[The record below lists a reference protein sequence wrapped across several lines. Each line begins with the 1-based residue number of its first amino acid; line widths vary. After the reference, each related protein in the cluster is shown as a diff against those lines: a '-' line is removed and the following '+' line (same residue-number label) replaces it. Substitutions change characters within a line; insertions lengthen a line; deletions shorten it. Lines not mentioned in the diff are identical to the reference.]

1 MSSKKHLEEG
11 SNLNLAFFSELII
24 LEKKLILEATEESDS
39 NLISE
44 RSSRIADREND
55 YQARRFG
62 RSLSPSSHNEAEKIH
77 GSDEVTSYS
86 YLQAMREQKFE
97 RERQALLRQAQKN
110 KESHEK
116 DVIGSEKRDFHETM
130 SISSSS
136 TGQSVKRRRWDM
148 PTPNLSSR
156 SESEDELRNN
166 RFKTEH
172 NDYAKSEWEESKTPV
187 IGLRNNGADSTPVSN
202 GRSRWDATPIHG
214 EKTVSEDIYPKRSR
228 WDATPVRPSSDE
240 TLNFNFETPGS
251 SSTNYTLAGSLDF
264 RNRPWTE
271 EELNAVLP
279 SEGYAILEV
288 PSSYVPIRTPSRKLD
303 ATPLAVATPSGF
315 QILPDDPAAA
325 RAVLGLASIPGADHD
340 LPFSKPEDYQYFAIL
355 LTKADEESMSLEEA
369 KERKILKLLLRIKN
383 GSPAV
388 RRVSLR
394 QLTEKAREFGAGP
407 LFDQILPLL
416 MSPALED
423 AERHLLVKVIDRL
436 LFKLEDA
443 VRPYVHKILVVIE
456 PLLIDEDYY
465 ARQEG
470 REIIA
475 NLSKAAGLATMI
487 ATMRPDIDHVDEYVR
502 NTTARAFAIVASSL
516 GVPALLPF
524 IRAVCSSRKS
534 WQARH
539 TGAKIVQQIATTIG
553 VGVVSHLNTLVE
565 AVAGG
570 IEDEQVRVRT
580 MVALAVAS
588 LAESAAPY
596 GIESFE
602 PVLRPLWKGIRSHRG
617 KALAAFLKAVGFLL
631 GLMVEEQ
638 AEFYGNEL
646 IPTLVREFASPDDEM
661 KRIVLNV
668 LKSIADKC
676 KKVPREMF
684 LSISDDFFAAFWSRR
699 GSLDRR
705 ISRAILEATVAL
717 TSRLGV
723 GKISGPLIERLKDE
737 AEALRKLSLEAL
749 EAIVIRFGAAELD
762 ERSEEQLIDGLVT
775 AIQEPG
781 SEENSGSWL
790 IRGWGVLAS
799 ALGGDRLRPYLPQIA
814 SLILWRLGNRSA
826 RIRQQAAELVAVLA
840 PVFATAGDEAT
851 LNKLAI
857 VLYENLGEEYPDVLA
872 SIILGLKSIV
882 GVIGLNKMTPPV
894 SDLLPRLTPIL
905 RNRHERVQDT
915 CIQLVGVVAERSGD
929 AVSSR
934 EWMRI
939 CFELLDLLKAQRKSV
954 RMEAVRTFGSIARA
968 IGPHDVLATLL
979 SNLRVQERQNR
990 VCTTVAIAIVA
1001 ERCAPFTVLPGLM
1014 NEYRVPELN
1023 VQNGVLKSLAFLFEY
1038 IGEASRDYIYAV
1050 TPLLED
1056 ALTDRDQVHRQL
1068 AANAT
1073 KNLALGVHGFGCED
1087 ALQHLLNLLFP
1098 NIFESSAHVITAVIE
1113 AIDAIRFSAGSGV
1126 VLLYLVQGL
1135 FHPARKVRDI
1145 YWKMY
1150 NNLLIGGQESAVPVY
1165 PEIPNEDEFCLS
1177 RNVLNVII

>member
-1 MSSKKHLEEG
+1 M
-11 SNLNLAFFSELII
+11 
-24 LEKKLILEATEESDS
+24 TEEDDS
-39 NLISE
+39 ITKAE
-44 RSSRIADREND
+44 RTSRISGREND
-55 YQARRFG
+55 YQARRLG
-62 RSLSPSSHNEAEKIH
+62 RALSPTRKIDTNDGSSSEII
-77 GSDEVTSYS
+77 SSSYV
-86 YLQAMREQKFE
+86 QAMKEQQLE
-97 RERQALLRQAQKN
+97 RERQILLRQSQKRQ
-110 KESHEK
+110 EQHEK
-116 DVIGSEKRDFHETM
+116 DILSPKRHESSEGFVTP
-130 SISSSS
+130 SSSS
-136 TGQSVKRRRWDM
+136 GIGLKRRRWDM
-148 PTPNLSSR
+148 PTPNVSSQ
-156 SESEDELRNN
+156 SENEDNLG
-166 RFKTEH
+166 
-172 NDYAKSEWEESKTPV
+172 KSEWEDTRTPTNNHGNEHFAATPV
-187 IGLRNNGADSTPVSN
+187 AN
-202 GRSRWDATPIHG
+202 GRSRWDATPLRI
-214 EKTVSEDIYPKRSR
+214 SDDSNPKRSR
-228 WDATPVRPSSDE
+228 WDATPMRTNADDDGE
-240 TLNFNFETPGS
+240 ITNFSLGTPGS
-251 SSTNYTLAGSLDF
+251 VASNFSLAGSLDF
-264 RNRPWTE
+264 RNRPWSDE
-271 EELNAVLP
+271 DLNAILP
-279 SEGYAILEV
+279 AEGYSILEV

-303 ATPLAVATPSGF
+303 ATPLAVATPTGF
-315 QILPDDPAAA
+315 KILPDDPVAA
-325 RAVLGLASIPGADHD
+325 RAVLGLANFPGADSD
-340 LPFSKPEDYQYFAIL
+340 LPFSKPEDYQYFAKL
-355 LTKADEESMSLEEA
+355 LTSTNEDEMTLEEA

-502 NTTARAFAIVASSL
+502 NTTSRAFAVVASSL
-516 GVPALLPF
+516 GVPAILPF
-524 IRAVCSSRKS
+524 IRAVCSSKKS

-539 TGAKIVQQIATTIG
+539 TGAKIVQQIAMTIG
-553 VGVVSHLNTLVE
+553 VGVVSHLNALVE
-565 AVAGG
+565 AIGAS

-580 MVALAVAS
+580 MAALAIAA
-588 LAESAAPY
+588 LAEASAPY
-596 GIESFE
+596 GIDSFE
-602 PVLRPLWKGIRSHRG
+602 SILRPLWKGIRSHRG
-617 KALAAFLKAVGFLL
+617 KALAAFLKAVGYLL
-631 GLMVEEQ
+631 GLMVDDQ
-638 AEFYGNEL
+638 AAFYGKEL
-646 IPTLVREFASPDDEM
+646 IPTIVREFAAPDDEM
-661 KRIVLNV
+661 KRIVLSV
-668 LKSIADKC
+668 LKNIAEKC
-676 KKVPREMF
+676 TNLPRDTF
-684 LSISDDFFAAFWSRR
+684 ILLLDDFFAAFWTRR

-705 ISRAILEATVAL
+705 VSRAVLEATVSL

-723 GKISGPLIERLKDE
+723 GKVAGSLIERLKDE
-737 AEALRKLSLEAL
+737 SEALRKMALEAL
-749 EAIVIRFGAAELD
+749 EAIVMRFGAAEID
-762 ERSEEQLIDGLVT
+762 ERAEEQMIDGLVT
-775 AIQEPG
+775 SIQEPG
-781 SEENSGSWL
+781 SEETSGGWL
-790 IRGWGVLAS
+790 IRGWGVLAN
-799 ALGGDRLRPYLPQIA
+799 ALGGERLRPYLPQLA
-814 SLILWRLGNRSA
+814 SMALWRLGNRSA
-826 RIRQQAAELVAVLA
+826 RIRQQSAELVAVLA
-840 PVFATAGDEAT
+840 PVFASAGDEVT
-851 LNKLAI
+851 LNKLAV

-872 SIILGLKSIV
+872 SIILSLKSIT
-882 GVIGLNKMTPPV
+882 GVIGLNKMTPAV

-915 CIQLVGVVAERSGD
+915 CIQLVGVIAERAGD
-929 AVSSR
+929 SVSSR

-1038 IGEASRDYIYAV
+1038 IGEASRDYIYTV

-1073 KNLALGVHGFGCED
+1073 KSLAMGVFGYGCED
-1087 ALQHLLNLLFP
+1087 ALQHLLNLLLP
-1098 NIFESSAHVITAVIE
+1098 NIFETSAHVITAVIE
-1113 AIDAIRFSAGSGV
+1113 AIDSVRLSMGPGIA
-1126 VLLYLVQGL
+1126 LLYMIQGL

-1150 NNLLIGGQESAVPVY
+1150 NNLIIGSQESAVPSY
-1165 PEIPNEDEFCLS
+1165 PEVPNEDGFTFS
-1177 RNVLNVII
+1177 RNALNVLL

>member
-1 MSSKKHLEEG
+1 MVLE
-11 SNLNLAFFSELII
+11 S
-24 LEKKLILEATEESDS
+24 TEEEASLLSTD
-39 NLISE
+39 
-44 RSSRIADREND
+44 RTSRIANREND
-55 YQARRFG
+55 YQSRRLE
-62 RSLSPSSHNEAEKIH
+62 RALSPSHSSGIDNDEEMNSDKII
-77 GSDEVTSYS
+77 SNS
-86 YLQAMREQKFE
+86 YLHAMKEQHIE
-97 RERQALLRQAQKN
+97 RERQELLRQDRKN
-110 KESHEK
+110 KERHEK
-116 DVIGSEKRDFHETM
+116 DLASPEK
-130 SISSSS
+130 SLQSSSR
-136 TGQSVKRRRWDM
+136 TVKRRRWDM
-148 PTPNLSSR
+148 PTPNVSSQSETEDDYLTRQSKFKREIDEKSNIISEWDDCKTPIIGAR
-156 SESEDELRNN
+156 SESFGE
-166 RFKTEH
+166 TPT
-172 NDYAKSEWEESKTPV
+172 AK
-187 IGLRNNGADSTPVSN
+187 
-202 GRSRWDATPIHG
+202 GRSRWDATPAAGNQQIATG
-214 EKTVSEDIYPKRSR
+214 VKRSR
-228 WDATPVRPSSDE
+228 WDATPVRQTNGIEPE
-240 TLNFNFETPGS
+240 NFRFGTPGS
-251 SSTNYTLAGSLDF
+251 TISGSTAFTLAGSLDF
-264 RNRPWTE
+264 RNRPWNDGD
-271 EELNAVLP
+271 LDLLLP
-279 SEGYAILEV
+279 SEGYVILEA
-288 PSSYVPIRTPSRKLD
+288 PASYIPIRTPSRKLD
-303 ATPLAVATPSGF
+303 ATPIAIATPTGF
-315 QILPDDPAAA
+315 QILPDDPVAA
-325 RAVLGLASIPGADHD
+325 RAILGLSNMGVDSD
-340 LPFSKPEDYQYFAIL
+340 LPFSKAEDYQYFAKL
-355 LTKADEESMSLEEA
+355 LVKVDEDSMSLEEA

-388 RRVSLR
+388 RRVALK
-394 QLTEKAREFGAGP
+394 QLTERARDFGAGP

-502 NTTARAFAIVASSL
+502 NTTARAFAVVASSL

-524 IRAVCSSRKS
+524 IRAVCGSRKS

-539 TGAKIVQQIATTIG
+539 TGAKIVQQIAMTIG
-553 VGVVSHLNTLVE
+553 VGVVSHLNALVE
-565 AVAGG
+565 SIAAG

-580 MVALAVAS
+580 MAALAIAA
-588 LAESAAPY
+588 LAESSAPY

-602 PVLRPLWKGIRSHRG
+602 PILRPLWKGIRSHRG
-617 KALAAFLKAVGFLL
+617 KALAAFLKAVGYLL
-631 GLMVEEQ
+631 SLMADEQ
-638 AEFYGNEL
+638 AAFYGREL
-646 IPTLVREFASPDDEM
+646 LPTLTREFAAPDDEM
-661 KRIVLNV
+661 RRIVLNV
-668 LKSIADKC
+668 LKNVAEKC
-676 KKVPREMF
+676 TGLPRDLF
-684 LSISDDFFAAFWSRR
+684 ASLLDDFFVAFWTRR

-705 ISRAILEATVAL
+705 VSRAVLEATVAL

-723 GKISGPLIERLKDE
+723 GHVASPLIERLKDE
-737 AEALRKLSLEAL
+737 AEALRRLALEAL
-749 EAIVIRFGAAELD
+749 EAIVLRFGAAELD
-762 ERSEEQLIDGLVT
+762 ERAEEQLIDGLVT

-781 SEENSGSWL
+781 SEETSGGWL
-790 IRGWGVLAS
+790 IRGWGVIAG
-799 ALGGDRLRPYLPQIA
+799 ALGGNRLRPYLPQLA
-814 SLILWRLGNRSA
+814 SLTLWRLGNRSA

-840 PVFATAGDEAT
+840 PVFASAGEEVT

-872 SIILGLKSIV
+872 SIILALKSIT
-882 GVIGLNKMTPPV
+882 GVIGLSKMTPAV
-894 SDLLPRLTPIL
+894 SELLPRLTPIL

-915 CIQLVGVVAERSGD
+915 CIQLVGVIADRSGES
-929 AVSSR
+929 VSSR

-1023 VQNGVLKSLAFLFEY
+1023 VQNGVLKSLSFLFEY
-1038 IGEASRDYIYAV
+1038 INESSKDYIYSV
-1050 TPLLED
+1050 TSLLED

-1073 KNLALGVHGFGCED
+1073 KNLALGVYGYGCED

-1098 NIFESSAHVITAVIE
+1098 NIFETSAHVISAVIE
-1113 AIDAIRFSAGSGV
+1113 AIDAIRLSAGPGI
-1126 VLLYLVQGL
+1126 VLLYLLQGL
-1135 FHPARKVRDI
+1135 FHPARKVREI
-1145 YWKMY
+1145 YWKIY
-1150 NNLLIGGQESAVPVY
+1150 NNLLIGSQEAVIPAY
-1165 PEIPNEDEFCLS
+1165 PEIPDEDGFTYS
-1177 RNVLNVII
+1177 RHVLNVLI

>member
-1 MSSKKHLEEG
+1 MIIESTEEG
-11 SNLNLAFFSELII
+11 LSSLLP
-24 LEKKLILEATEESDS
+24 
-39 NLISE
+39 E
-44 RSSRIADREND
+44 RSLRITDRENE
-55 YQARRFG
+55 YQARRLE
-62 RSLSPSSHNEAEKIH
+62 RSLSPSNQAEIEEINN
-77 GSDEVTSYS
+77 SEDLTSYS
-86 YLQAMREQKFE
+86 YLQAMKEQKLE
-97 RERQALLRQAQKN
+97 REKQNISRLTRKN
-110 KESHEK
+110 QDSHEK
-116 DVIGSEKRDFHETM
+116 DVASSELRGFNEKFSTP
-130 SISSSS
+130 SSVV
-136 TGQSVKRRRWDM
+136 GQSSKRRRWDM
-148 PTPNLSSR
+148 PTPNSSSLS
-156 SESEDELRNN
+156 ETDDEMLNNNHKNEITDN
-166 RFKTEH
+166 RFT
-172 NDYAKSEWEESKTPV
+172 KSEWEDSKTPI
-187 IGLRNNGADSTPVSN
+187 IGSRVNELESTPVSN
-202 GRSRWDATPIHG
+202 S
-214 EKTVSEDIYPKRSR
+214 RSR
-228 WDATPVRPSSDE
+228 WDATPVHVGQMVSEDGTTKRSRWDSTPVRSSVE
-240 TLNFNFETPGS
+240 NTPNFASGTPGS
-251 SSTNYTLAGSLDF
+251 VSSNYSLVSSLDF
-264 RNRPWTE
+264 RNRPWTDE
-271 EELNAVLP
+271 DLNAIIPV
-279 SEGYAILEV
+279 EGYAILEV

-303 ATPLAVATPSGF
+303 STPLNVATPSGF

-325 RAVLGLASIPGADHD
+325 RAVLGLANLPGADND
-340 LPFSKPEDYQYFAIL
+340 LPFSKPEDYQYFAKL
-355 LTKADEESMSLEEA
+355 LTKSDEEHMSLEEA

-383 GSPAV
+383 GSPSV

-394 QLTEKAREFGAGP
+394 QLIEKARDFGAGP

-475 NLSKAAGLATMI
+475 NLSKAAGLAIMI

-539 TGAKIVQQIATTIG
+539 TGAKIVQQIAMTIG

-565 AVAGG
+565 AIAGG

-580 MVALAVAS
+580 MVALAIAALS
-588 LAESAAPY
+588 ESAAPY

-631 GLMVEEQ
+631 CLMADDQ
-638 AEFYGNEL
+638 AEFYGKEL
-646 IPTLVREFASPDDEM
+646 IPTLTREFASPDDEM

-668 LKSIADKC
+668 LKSIAEKC
-676 KKVPREMF
+676 KKMPRDIF
-684 LSISDDFFAAFWSRR
+684 IAISDDFFAAFWSRR

-705 ISRAILEATVAL
+705 VSRAILETTVAL
-717 TSRLGV
+717 TSRIGV
-723 GKISGPLIERLKDE
+723 GKIAGPLIERLKDE
-737 AEALRKLSLEAL
+737 AEALRKLALEAL
-749 EAIVIRFGAAELD
+749 EAIFMHFGAAELD
-762 ERSEEQLIDGLVT
+762 DRAEEQLIDSLVT

-781 SEENSGSWL
+781 SEETAGSWL
-790 IRGWGVLAS
+790 VRGWGVLANS
-799 ALGGDRLRPYLPQIA
+799 LGGNRLRPYLPQIA

-840 PVFATAGDEAT
+840 PVFAAASEEVT

-872 SIILGLKSIV
+872 SVILALKSIA
-882 GVIGLNKMTPPV
+882 GVIGLSKMTPSV

-915 CIQLVGVVAERSGD
+915 CIQLVGVVADRSGD

-1038 IGEASRDYIYAV
+1038 IGESSRDYIYAV
-1050 TPLLED
+1050 APLLED

-1073 KNLALGVHGFGCED
+1073 KNLALGVHGYGCED

-1098 NIFESSAHVITAVIE
+1098 NIFETSAHVITAVIE
-1113 AIDAIRFSAGSGV
+1113 AIDSIRMSAGSGL
-1126 VLLYLVQGL
+1126 VLLYLIQGL

-1165 PEIPNEDEFCLS
+1165 PEIPNEDGFSMS
-1177 RNVLNVII
+1177 RSVINILL

>member
-1 MSSKKHLEEG
+1 MVL
-11 SNLNLAFFSELII
+11 SNKIF
-24 LEKKLILEATEESDS
+24 LEKKLILDNMEESES
-39 NLISE
+39 ILKNE
-44 RSSRIADREND
+44 RTSRISTREND
-55 YQARRFG
+55 YQARRLE
-62 RSLSPSSHNEAEKIH
+62 RALSPSRQTD
-77 GSDEVTSYS
+77 SDGKTISDDSTSISAS
-86 YLQAMREQKFE
+86 YLQAMKEQKLE
-97 RERQALLRQAQKN
+97 RERQTLLR
-110 KESHEK
+110 ESRKMQEKHEK
-116 DVIGSEKRDFHETM
+116 DALSPERNF
-130 SISSSS
+130 SSDKIITPS
-136 TGQSVKRRRWDM
+136 TSYSGNATRKRRWDM
-148 PTPNLSSR
+148 PTPNISSHPEATDH
-156 SESEDELRNN
+156 S
-166 RFKTEH
+166 
-172 NDYAKSEWEESKTPV
+172 SEWEEAKVTPTRNHLNSGFEATPV
-187 IGLRNNGADSTPVSN
+187 ASG
-202 GRSRWDATPIHG
+202 
-214 EKTVSEDIYPKRSR
+214 RSR
-228 WDATPVRPSSDE
+228 WDATPVRGEQMISIESNAKRSRWDATPARTNVENEGNVS
-240 TLNFNFETPGS
+240 FNQRTPGS
-251 SSTNYTLAGSLDF
+251 VSSNFSLLGSLDF
-264 RNRPWTE
+264 RNRTWSDAD
-271 EELNAVLP
+271 LNYILP
-279 SEGYAILEV
+279 SEGYSTLEV

-303 ATPLAVATPSGF
+303 ATPLAVATPTGF
-315 QILPDDPAAA
+315 QILPDDPVAA
-325 RAVLGLASIPGADHD
+325 RAVLGLVNLPGADSD
-340 LPFSKPEDYQYFAIL
+340 LPFSKPEDYQYFAKL
-355 LTKADEESMSLEEA
+355 LTKPNDDEMSLEEA
-369 KERKILKLLLRIKN
+369 KERKILKLLLKIKN
-383 GSPAV
+383 GTPAI

-475 NLSKAAGLATMI
+475 NLSKAAGLATMV

-502 NTTARAFAIVASSL
+502 NTTSRAFAIVASSL

-524 IRAVCSSRKS
+524 IKAVCGSRKS

-539 TGAKIVQQIATTIG
+539 TGAKIVQQIAMTIG
-553 VGVVSHLNTLVE
+553 VGVVSHLNSLVE
-565 AVAGG
+565 AISSG
-570 IEDEQVRVRT
+570 IEDEQVKVRT
-580 MVALAVAS
+580 MVALAIAA
-588 LAESAAPY
+588 LAESSAPY
-596 GIESFE
+596 GIDSFE
-602 PVLRPLWKGIRSHRG
+602 PILRPLWKGIRSHRG
-617 KALAAFLKAVGFLL
+617 KALAAFLKAVGNLL
-631 GLMVEEQ
+631 SLMAEEQ
-638 AEFYGNEL
+638 AVFYGKEL
-646 IPTLVREFASPDDEM
+646 IPTLIREFAAPDDEM

-668 LKSIADKC
+668 LKNIADKC
-676 KKVPREMF
+676 TGLPRELF
-684 LSISDDFFAAFWSRR
+684 ISLLDDFFTAFWTRR

-705 ISRAILEATVAL
+705 VSRAVLEATVAL

-723 GKISGPLIERLKDE
+723 GKVAGPLIERLKDE
-737 AEALRKLSLEAL
+737 SEALRKQAL
-749 EAIVIRFGAAELD
+749 EAIEAIVMKFGAAELD

-775 AIQEPG
+775 AVQEPG
-781 SEENSGSWL
+781 SEETSGIWL
-790 IRGWGVLAS
+790 IRGWGVVAS
-799 ALGGDRLRPYLPQIA
+799 ALGGDRLRPYLPQLA
-814 SLILWRLGNRSA
+814 SLTLWRLGNRSA

-840 PVFATAGDEAT
+840 PVFASAGEEVT

-872 SIILGLKSIV
+872 SIILALKSIT
-882 GVIGLNKMTPPV
+882 GVIGLNKMTPTV

-915 CIQLVGVVAERSGD
+915 CIQLVGVVADRAGD
-929 AVSSR
+929 SVSSR

-1023 VQNGVLKSLAFLFEY
+1023 VQNGVLKSLSFLFEY
-1038 IGEASRDYIYAV
+1038 IGESSRDYIYAV

-1068 AANAT
+1068 AANTA
-1073 KNLALGVHGFGCED
+1073 KNLALGVYGYGCED

-1098 NIFESSAHVITAVIE
+1098 NIFETSAHVITAVIE
-1113 AIDAIRFSAGSGV
+1113 AIDAIRLSAGPGL
-1126 VLLYLVQGL
+1126 VLLYLIQGL

-1145 YWKMY
+1145 YWKLY
-1150 NNLLIGGQESAVPVY
+1150 NNLLIGGQESAVPAY
-1165 PEIPNEDEFCLS
+1165 PEIPDEEGFNYS
-1177 RNVLNVII
+1177 REVLNVIL

>member
-1 MSSKKHLEEG
+1 
-11 SNLNLAFFSELII
+11 
-24 LEKKLILEATEESDS
+24 LILEATEEGDS

-44 RSSRIADREND
+44 RSSRIQDREND

-62 RSLSPSSHNEAEKIH
+62 RSLSPSHHAENEEIYS
-77 GSDEVTSYS
+77 SDEVTSYS
-86 YLQAMREQKFE
+86 YLQAMKEQKLE
-97 RERQALLRQAQKN
+97 RERQTLLRQAQKN
-110 KESHEK
+110 IESHEK
-116 DVIGSEKRDFHETM
+116 DVMSAEKRPFDDNASTP
-130 SISSSS
+130 SSAS
-136 TGQSVKRRRWDM
+136 TQSVKRRRWDM
-148 PTPNLSSR
+148 PTPSLSSR
-156 SESEDELRNN
+156 SESEDDMHLN
-166 RFKTEH
+166 RFKVDNES
-172 NDYAKSEWEESKTPV
+172 YSKSEWEDSKTPI
-187 IGLRNNGADSTPVSN
+187 IGFRNNETDSTPVSS
-202 GRSRWDATPIHG
+202 GRSRWDATPVHSG
-214 EKTVSEDIYPKRSR
+214 KTAPEDGYAKRSR
-228 WDATPVRPSSDE
+228 WDATPKRLNHDGI
-240 TLNFNFETPGS
+240 LNFNAGTPIS
-251 SSTNYTLAGSLDF
+251 ASTNYTLASSLDF
-264 RNRPWTE
+264 RNRLLTDD
-271 EELNAVLP
+271 ELNAILP

-303 ATPLAVATPSGF
+303 ATPFAVAIPSGF
-315 QILPDDPAAA
+315 QILPNDPAAA
-325 RAVLGLASIPGADHD
+325 RAVLGLASVPGSDND
-340 LPFSKPEDYQYFAIL
+340 LPFSKPEDYQYFSKL
-355 LTKADEESMSLEEA
+355 LTKADEENMSLDEA

-394 QLTEKAREFGAGP
+394 QLTERAREFGAGP

-539 TGAKIVQQIATTIG
+539 TGAKIVQQIAMTIG
-553 VGVVSHLNTLVE
+553 VGVVSHLSTLVE
-565 AVAGG
+565 AIASG

-580 MVALAVAS
+580 MVALAIAS

-602 PVLRPLWKGIRSHRG
+602 PVLRPIWKGIRSHRG

-631 GLMVEEQ
+631 GLMAEEQ
-638 AEFYGNEL
+638 AEFYGKEL

-668 LKSIADKC
+668 LKSISDKC
-676 KKVPREMF
+676 KKLPREMF

-705 ISRAILEATVAL
+705 VSRAILEATVAL
-717 TSRLGV
+717 TTRLGV
-723 GKISGPLIERLKDE
+723 GRIAGPLIERLKDE
-737 AEALRKLSLEAL
+737 AEALRKLALEAL

-762 ERSEEQLIDGLVT
+762 DRAEEQLIDGLVT

-781 SEENSGSWL
+781 SEENTGSWL

-799 ALGGDRLRPYLPQIA
+799 ALGGTRLRPYLSQLA

-840 PVFATAGDEAT
+840 PVFAAAGEEST

-872 SIILGLKSIV
+872 SIILGLKSIA
-882 GVIGLNKMTPPV
+882 GVIGLNKLTPSV

-915 CIQLVGVVAERSGD
+915 CIQLVGVVADRSGD

-1038 IGEASRDYIYAV
+1038 IGESSRDYIYAV

-1068 AANAT
+1068 AANVT

-1087 ALQHLLNLLFP
+1087 ALQHLLNLLLP

-1113 AIDAIRFSAGSGV
+1113 AIDAVRMSSGSGV
-1126 VLLYLVQGL
+1126 VLLYLIQGL

-1150 NNLLIGGQESAVPVY
+1150 NNLIIGGQESAVPVY
-1165 PEIPNEDEFCLS
+1165 PEISDQEGFSLS
-1177 RNVLNVII
+1177 RNVLNIIL

>member
-1 MSSKKHLEEG
+1 MNSKKAIEDG
-11 SNLNLAFFSELII
+11 KAAYFGIDYNLIV
-24 LEKKLILEATEESDS
+24 LEKKLILEATEESES
-39 NLISE
+39 ILQSE
-44 RSSRIADREND
+44 RTSRISSREND
-55 YQARRFG
+55 YQARRLD
-62 RSLSPSSHNEAEKIH
+62 RALSPTRHKDADEKDNADESTSS
-77 GSDEVTSYS
+77 SYM
-86 YLQAMREQKFE
+86 QAMKEQKLE
-97 RERQALLRQAQKN
+97 RERQMLLR
-110 KESHEK
+110 ESRKLQEKHEK
-116 DVIGSEKRDFHETM
+116 DALSPERTNSPGKIVTP
-130 SISSSS
+130 SSS
-136 TGQSVKRRRWDM
+136 TSRSTRKRRWDM
-148 PTPNLSSR
+148 PTPNISAQP
-156 SESEDELRNN
+156 ET
-166 RFKTEH
+166 TE
-172 NDYAKSEWEESKTPV
+172 YSSEWEQTKATPIRNSSVSEFEATPV
-187 IGLRNNGADSTPVSN
+187 AS
-202 GRSRWDATPIHG
+202 GRSRWDATPVRG
-214 EKTVSEDIYPKRSR
+214 QQNNLEENNAKRSR
-228 WDATPVRPSSDE
+228 WDATPVRTTADSEDNIS
-240 TLNFNFETPGS
+240 FNLGTPGS
-251 SSTNYTLAGSLDF
+251 TTSNFSLLGSLDF
-264 RNRPWTE
+264 RNRPWSDAD
-271 EELNAVLP
+271 LNAILP
-279 SEGYAILEV
+279 SEGYSILEV
-288 PSSYVPIRTPSRKLD
+288 PSSYVPVRTPSRKLD
-303 ATPLAVATPSGF
+303 ATPLAVATPTGF
-315 QILPDDPAAA
+315 QILPDDPVAA
-325 RAVLGLASIPGADHD
+325 RAVLGLTNLPGADSD
-340 LPFSKPEDYQYFAIL
+340 LPFSKPEDYQYFAKL
-355 LTKADEESMSLEEA
+355 LTRPNEEEMSLEEA
-369 KERKILKLLLRIKN
+369 KERKILKLLLKIKN
-383 GSPAV
+383 GSPAA

-524 IRAVCSSRKS
+524 IKAVCGSRKS

-539 TGAKIVQQIATTIG
+539 TGAKIVQQIAMTIG
-553 VGVVSHLNTLVE
+553 VGVVSHLNSLVE
-565 AVAGG
+565 AISSG
-570 IEDEQVRVRT
+570 IEDEQVKVRT
-580 MVALAVAS
+580 MVALAIAA
-588 LAESAAPY
+588 LAESSAPY
-596 GIESFE
+596 GIDSFE
-602 PVLRPLWKGIRSHRG
+602 PILRPLWKGIRSHRG
-617 KALAAFLKAVGFLL
+617 KALAAFLKAVGNLL
-631 GLMVEEQ
+631 GLMATEQ
-638 AEFYGNEL
+638 AVFYGKEL
-646 IPTLVREFASPDDEM
+646 IPTLVREFAAPDDEM
-661 KRIVLNV
+661 KRIVLHV
-668 LKSIADKC
+668 LKNIADKC
-676 KKVPREMF
+676 TGLPRDLF
-684 LSISDDFFAAFWSRR
+684 FSLLDDFFASFWTRR

-705 ISRAILEATVAL
+705 VSRAVLEATVSL
-717 TSRLGV
+717 TARLGV
-723 GKISGPLIERLKDE
+723 GVVASPLIERLKDE
-737 AEALRKLSLEAL
+737 SEALRKLVLEAL
-749 EAIVIRFGAAELD
+749 EAIVMRFGAAELD

-781 SEENSGSWL
+781 SEETSSTWL
-790 IRGWGVLAS
+790 IRGWGVIAS
-799 ALGGDRLRPYLPQIA
+799 ALGGDRLRPYLPQLA
-814 SLILWRLGNRSA
+814 SLTLWRLGNRSA

-840 PVFATAGDEAT
+840 PVFASAGEEVT

-872 SIILGLKSIV
+872 SIILALKSIT
-882 GVIGLNKMTPPV
+882 GVIGLNKMTPAV

-915 CIQLVGVVAERSGD
+915 CIQLVGVVAERAGD

-1023 VQNGVLKSLAFLFEY
+1023 VQNGVLKSLSFLFEY
-1038 IGEASRDYIYAV
+1038 IGESSRDYIYAV

-1068 AANAT
+1068 AANTT
-1073 KNLALGVHGFGCED
+1073 KNLALGVYGYGCED

-1098 NIFESSAHVITAVIE
+1098 NIFETSAHVITAVIE
-1113 AIDAIRFSAGSGV
+1113 AIDAIRLSAGPGI
-1126 VLLYLVQGL
+1126 VLLYLIQGL

-1150 NNLLIGGQESAVPVY
+1150 NNLLIGGQESAVPAY
-1165 PEIPNEDEFCLS
+1165 PEIPDEDGFNYS
-1177 RNVLNVII
+1177 REVLNVIL

>member
-1 MSSKKHLEEG
+1 MTHITFLDKK
-11 SNLNLAFFSELII
+11 II
-24 LEKKLILEATEESDS
+24 LESTEEEDT
-39 NLISE
+39 LLKAE
-44 RSSRIADREND
+44 RSSRISDREND
-55 YQARRFG
+55 YQSRRLG
-62 RSLSPSSHNEAEKIH
+62 RALSPPRQVENIMDVDTDSVSS
-77 GSDEVTSYS
+77 S
-86 YLQAMREQKFE
+86 YLHAMKEQQLE
-97 RERQALLRQAQKN
+97 REKEILIRQSRKRQ
-110 KESHEK
+110 ERHEK
-116 DVIGSEKRDFHETM
+116 DIKSPETQA
-130 SISSSS
+130 SNGNIITPSSSS
-136 TGQSVKRRRWDM
+136 GRSVKRRRWDM
-148 PTPNLSSR
+148 PTPNISSQ
-156 SESEDELRNN
+156 SENEETR
-166 RFKTEH
+166 E
-172 NDYAKSEWEESKTPV
+172 KSEWEENRTPSR
-187 IGLRNNGADSTPVSN
+187 ISENEIFSSTPIANSRSRWDATPQRTSGDDN
-202 GRSRWDATPIHG
+202 IKRSRWDATPI
-214 EKTVSEDIYPKRSR
+214 RSNI
-228 WDATPVRPSSDE
+228 DNYESGSFS
-240 TLNFNFETPGS
+240 LGTPGS
-251 SSTNYTLAGSLDF
+251 ASLNYSLVGSLDY
-264 RNRPWTE
+264 RNRPWSDE
-271 EELNAVLP
+271 DLNLLLP

-303 ATPLAVATPSGF
+303 ATPLAVSTPTGF
-315 QILPDDPAAA
+315 QILPDDPIAA
-325 RAVLGLASIPGADHD
+325 RAVLGLSTLPDADSD
-340 LPFSKPEDYQYFAIL
+340 LPFSKPEDYQYFAKL
-355 LTKADEESMSLEEA
+355 LTKADENGMSLEEA

-383 GSPAV
+383 GSPAI

-394 QLTEKAREFGAGP
+394 QLTERAREFGAGP

-524 IRAVCSSRKS
+524 IKAVCSSKKS

-539 TGAKIVQQIATTIG
+539 TGAKIVQQIAMTIG

-565 AVAGG
+565 AISSG

-580 MVALAVAS
+580 MVALAIAA
-588 LAESAAPY
+588 LAESSAPY
-596 GIESFE
+596 GIDSFE
-602 PVLRPLWKGIRSHRG
+602 PILRPLWKGIRSHRG
-617 KALAAFLKAVGFLL
+617 KALAAFLKAVGYLI
-631 GLMVEEQ
+631 GLMADEQ
-638 AEFYGNEL
+638 AVFYGKEL
-646 IPTLVREFASPDDEM
+646 IPTLVREFAAPDDEM

-668 LKSIADKC
+668 LKNIAEKC
-676 KKVPREMF
+676 SKLPRDVF
-684 LSISDDFFAAFWSRR
+684 VTLLDDFFAAFWTRR

-705 ISRAILEATVAL
+705 VSRAVLEATVAL

-723 GKISGPLIERLKDE
+723 GMIASPLIERLKDE
-737 AEALRKLSLEAL
+737 SEALRRLALEAL
-749 EAIVIRFGAAELD
+749 EAIVMRFGAAEID
-762 ERSEEQLIDGLVT
+762 ERTEEQLIDGLVT

-781 SEENSGSWL
+781 SEETSGNWL
-790 IRGWGVLAS
+790 IRGWGVLAC
-799 ALGGDRLRPYLPQIA
+799 ALGGNRLRPYLPQLA
-814 SLILWRLGNRSA
+814 SLALWRLGNRSA
-826 RIRQQAAELVAVLA
+826 RIRQQSAELVAVLA
-840 PVFATAGDEAT
+840 PVFASAGDEVT

-872 SIILGLKSIV
+872 SIILALKSIT
-882 GVIGLNKMTPPV
+882 GVIGLSKMTPAV

-915 CIQLVGVVAERSGD
+915 CIQLVGVIADRAGE

-1023 VQNGVLKSLAFLFEY
+1023 VQNGVIKSLAFLFEY
-1038 IGEASRDYIYAV
+1038 IGDASRDYIYAI

-1056 ALTDRDQVHRQL
+1056 AFTDRDQVHRQL
-1068 AANAT
+1068 AANAA
-1073 KNLALGVHGFGCED
+1073 KNLAMGVFGYGCED
-1087 ALQHLLNLLFP
+1087 ALQHLLNFLFP
-1098 NIFESSAHVITAVIE
+1098 NIFETSAHVITAVIE
-1113 AIDAIRFSAGSGV
+1113 AIDSIRFSMGSGIA
-1126 VLLYLVQGL
+1126 LLYIVQGL
-1135 FHPARKVRDI
+1135 FHPARKVREI

-1150 NNLLIGGQESAVPVY
+1150 NNLLIGSQESVVPAY
-1165 PEIPNEDEFCLS
+1165 PEIPDEEGFTFS
-1177 RNVLNVII
+1177 RNVLNVLL

>member
-1 MSSKKHLEEG
+1 M
-11 SNLNLAFFSELII
+11 
-24 LEKKLILEATEESDS
+24 
-39 NLISE
+39 
-44 RSSRIADREND
+44 
-55 YQARRFG
+55 
-62 RSLSPSSHNEAEKIH
+62 
-77 GSDEVTSYS
+77 
-86 YLQAMREQKFE
+86 
-97 RERQALLRQAQKN
+97 
-110 KESHEK
+110 
-116 DVIGSEKRDFHETM
+116 
-130 SISSSS
+130 
-136 TGQSVKRRRWDM
+136 
-148 PTPNLSSR
+148 
-156 SESEDELRNN
+156 
-166 RFKTEH
+166 
-172 NDYAKSEWEESKTPV
+172 
-187 IGLRNNGADSTPVSN
+187 
-202 GRSRWDATPIHG
+202 
-214 EKTVSEDIYPKRSR
+214 
-228 WDATPVRPSSDE
+228 
-240 TLNFNFETPGS
+240 
-251 SSTNYTLAGSLDF
+251 
-264 RNRPWTE
+264 
-271 EELNAVLP
+271 P
-279 SEGYAILEV
+279 SEGYAVLDV

-303 ATPLAVATPSGF
+303 ATPLAIATPTGF
-315 QILPDDPAAA
+315 QILPDDPIAA
-325 RAVLGLASIPGADHD
+325 RAVLGLASVPGADSD
-340 LPFSKPEDYQYFAIL
+340 LPFSKAEDYQYFAKL
-355 LTKADEESMSLEEA
+355 LTTVNDDEMSLEEV

-502 NTTARAFAIVASSL
+502 NTTARAFAVVASSL

-539 TGAKIVQQIATTIG
+539 TGAKIIQQIAMTIG
-553 VGVVSHLNTLVE
+553 VGVVCHLSTLVE
-565 AVAGG
+565 AISAGV
-570 IEDEQVRVRT
+570 EDEQVRVRT
-580 MVALAVAS
+580 MVALAVAA
-588 LAESAAPY
+588 LAESSAPY
-596 GIESFE
+596 GIDSFE
-602 PVLRPLWKGIRSHRG
+602 PILRPLWKGIRSHRG
-617 KALAAFLKAVGFLL
+617 KALAAFLKAVGYLI
-631 GLMVEEQ
+631 GLMVEDQ
-638 AEFYGNEL
+638 AAFYGKEL
-646 IPTLVREFASPDDEM
+646 IPTLVREFAAPDDEM
-661 KRIVLNV
+661 KRIVLTV
-668 LKSIADKC
+668 LKNIAEKC
-676 KKVPREMF
+676 SKLPRESF
-684 LSISDDFFAAFWSRR
+684 ISLLDDFFAAFWTRR

-705 ISRAILEATVAL
+705 VSRAVLDATVAL
-717 TSRLGV
+717 TGRLGV
-723 GKISGPLIERLKDE
+723 GTVAGPLIERLKDE
-737 AEALRKLSLEAL
+737 SEALRRLALETL
-749 EAIVIRFGAAELD
+749 EAIVIRFGAAEID

-781 SEENSGSWL
+781 SEETSGGWL

-799 ALGGDRLRPYLPQIA
+799 ALGGNRLRPYLPQLA
-814 SLILWRLGNRSA
+814 SMALWRLGNRSA
-826 RIRQQAAELVAVLA
+826 RISQQAAELVAVLS
-840 PVFATAGDEAT
+840 PVFASGGDEVT

-872 SIILGLKSIV
+872 SIILALKSIT
-882 GVIGLNKMTPPV
+882 GVIGLNKMTPSV

-915 CIQLVGVVAERSGD
+915 CIQLVGVVADRAGEV
-929 AVSSR
+929 VSSR

-1050 TPLLED
+1050 VPLLED

-1073 KNLALGVHGFGCED
+1073 KNLAVGVFGYGCED
-1087 ALQHLLNLLFP
+1087 ALQHLLNLLLP
-1098 NIFESSAHVITAVIE
+1098 NIFETSAHVITAVIE
-1113 AIDAIRFSAGSGV
+1113 AIDSIRLSAGPGV
-1126 VLLYLVQGL
+1126 ALLYMVQGL

-1150 NNLLIGGQESAVPVY
+1150 NNLLIGSQESALPAY
-1165 PEIPNEDEFCLS
+1165 PEVPEEDGFTLS
-1177 RNVLNVII
+1177 RNVLNVLL